1 MRRQT
6 SIDAEG
12 LLEEL
17 GVFARRER
25 QVFTA
30 IVNARK
36 PMTRTEVAK
45 AMKVP
50 AHYVC
55 RPVLNLVRRR
65 ILIEPRTRPC
75 SVTGFTVNELAL
87 NPWGRQLNLDL
98 GDAPTM
104 RPAP

>member
-1 MRRQT
+1 MRKT
-6 SIDAEG
+6 SAEAAG

-17 GVFARRER
+17 GVTAKRER
-25 QVFTA
+25 QVFEA
-30 IVNARK
+30 ILNARK
-36 PMTRTEVAK
+36 PLTRTEIAK
-45 AMKVP
+45 VMKVP

-75 SVTGFTVNELAL
+75 SVTGFTCWELAL

-98 GDAPTM
+98 GAPPPEL
-104 RPAP
+104 RIP